1 MYKRQQYPRSFQHA
15 GGEMIF
21 TLPNGL
27 HAYFITNSS
36 GGRLDQAPTNIVV
49 DQKGNP
55 IVNGTSCM
63 TCHDN
68 GLIEVKEEV
77 IDHSDPYVNRETI
90 NKLIRE
96 DNEKYWQAMNQILDK
111 AEEIFGPASLYYREP
126 RSYAAPQ
133 QPTFAT
139 NTRLL
144 DNYPNPFNPETWI
157 PYQLDQATDVTIQ
170 IHNVYGELV
179 RSLDLGH
186 QLEGQ
191 YRSQSRAAYWNG
203 NNEIGER
210 VASGIYF
217 YTLITKNFIATRK
230 MVIMK

>member
-1 MYKRQQYPRSFQHA
+1 
-15 GGEMIF
+15 MIF
-21 TLPNGL
+21 TLRNGL
-27 HAYFITNSS
+27 HAYFITNSG
-36 GGRLDQAPTNIVV
+36 GGRLDEAPTNIVALP
-49 DQKGNP
+49 DGSP

-96 DNEKYWQAMNQILDK
+96 DNEKYWQSMNQILDK

-126 RSYAAPQ
+126 SSYAAPQ
-133 QPTFAT
+133 QFASVT

-157 PYQLDQATDVTIQ
+157 PYELDESTNVTIE
-170 IHNVYGELV
+170 IYGVNGQLV

-186 QLEGQ
+186 QPSGV
-191 YRSQSRAAYWNG
+191 YTSRSRAAYWDG
-203 NNEIGER
+203 NNDYGER
-210 VASGIYF
+210 VASGVYF
-217 YTLITKNFIATRK
+217 YTLITNNFIATKK